1 MSGNMMAY
9 MGSYGW
15 GYMLLCGLVMV
26 LFWGAIIALV
36 VSLVRGR
43 GKGETGD
50 KAPQRRPTAF
60 ELLQERYAK
69 GEIDQQE
76 YEQYKRDLAH

>member
-9 MGSYGW
+9 MGSSSG
-15 GYMLLCGLVMV
+15 GYILFCGLMMV

-43 GKGETGD
+43 GKDEVSGGTS
-50 KAPQRRPTAF
+50 QRRPTAF
-60 ELLQERYAK
+60 EILQKRYAR

-76 YEQYKRDLAH
+76 YQHQKHDLVH

>member
-9 MGSYGW
+9 MGSSSW
-15 GYMLLCGLVMV
+15 GYILFCGLMMV

-36 VSLVRGR
+36 VSLMRGR
-43 GKGETGD
+43 GKDEVSDG
-50 KAPQRRPTAF
+50 ASQRRPTAF
-60 ELLQERYAK
+60 EILQERYAR

-76 YEQYKRDLAH
+76 YQQHKHDLVH